1 MRQDGYDILQKAVK
15 EIIQNENSFVILQIP
30 SDTLQA
36 PLITPKNGLF
46 GIECQTTTM
55 ASLPQKMILAIQFY
69 EQVKKEADENG
80 MSTDFKA
87 FKEVIKKQ
95 VGGLMKL

>member
-15 EIIQNENSFVILQIP
+15 KIIQNENSFAILQIP
-30 SDTLQA
+30 SGTFQK
-36 PLITPKNGLF
+36 PLTPKNGLF

-69 EQVKKEADENG
+69 EQVKKEADENRL
-80 MSTDFKA
+80 SVA
-87 FKEVIKKQ
+87 FEKIQKIIKEQ
-95 VGGLMKL
+95 LGD

>member
-30 SDTLQA
+30 SGTFQK
-36 PLITPKNGLF
+36 PLTPKNGLF
-46 GIECQTTTM
+46 GM

-69 EQVKKEADENG
+69 EQVKKEADENRL
-80 MSTDFKA
+80 SVTFEEIQKII
-87 FKEVIKKQ
+87 KEQ
-95 VGGLMKL
+95 LGD

>member
-36 PLITPKNGLF
+36 PLITPKKW
-46 GIECQTTTM
+46 I
-55 ASLPQKMILAIQFY
+55 
-69 EQVKKEADENG
+69 VWH
-80 MSTDFKA
+80 
-87 FKEVIKKQ
+87 
-95 VGGLMKL
+95 